1 MWPYLLGMCQQNI
14 MYIVYSVFE
23 EICILV
29 LRTPD

>member
-1 MWPYLLGMCQQNI
+1 

-29 LRTPD
+29 LRINVFKYKKLSHA